1 MPREINSNEEAMQSA
16 LNQARHKNLAEN
28 IEQESGAESPE
39 PLSFGKRA
47 MQYWPIWL
55 SAAFF
60 DVLGLVPF
68 LGIVANFC
76 FGAIMFF
83 YFGRKKVITGIIAPI
98 LIGSMIDLF
107 MSLFLIGLWPTNL
120 GAVFTRIMF
129 KEITN
134 SVSGV
139 K

>member
-1 MPREINSNEEAMQSA
+1 MEISQIEEERRAGR

-28 IEQESGAESPE
+28 IEQESGTESPE
-39 PLSFGKRA
+39 PLSFGKRE

-55 SAAFF
+55 AAAFF
-60 DVLGLVPF
+60 DMFGLVPF

-98 LIGSMIDLF
+98 LIGSIIDFL
-107 MSLFLIGLWPTNL
+107 MSFFLIGLWPTNL

-134 SVSGV
+134 SVSSV

>member
-1 MPREINSNEEAMQSA
+1 MEIDPSEEKMQRA

-28 IEQESGAESPE
+28 IEQENGAESPE

-55 SAAFF
+55 AAAFF

-76 FGAIMFF
+76 FGAIIFF
-83 YFGRKKVITGIIAPI
+83 YFGRKKGYNGNNRPHTH
-98 LIGSMIDLF
+98 
-107 MSLFLIGLWPTNL
+107 WQYN
-120 GAVFTRIMF
+120 
-129 KEITN
+129 
-134 SVSGV
+134 
-139 K
+139 

>member
-1 MPREINSNEEAMQSA
+1 MPPDINPIEEKRRADFNRSRLQSERENTNKENEVNS
-16 LNQARHKNLAEN
+16 LNP
-28 IEQESGAESPE
+28 I
-39 PLSFGKRA
+39 SFGKRA
-47 MQYWPIWL
+47 MQHWPIWL
-55 SAAFF
+55 AAAFF
-60 DVLGLVPF
+60 DLLGLIPF

-83 YFGRKKVITGIIAPI
+83 YFGRKKAVTGIIAPI
-98 LIGSMIDLF
+98 LIGSIIDFL
-107 MSLFLIGLWPTNL
+107 MSFFLVGLWPTNL

-134 SVSGV
+134 SVSAI

>member
-1 MPREINSNEEAMQSA
+1 MPREINPNEEVMQEA
-16 LNQARHKNLAEN
+16 LNQARNKDLAEN
-28 IEQESGAESPE
+28 IEQENDTESPE
-39 PLSFGKRA
+39 PLSFEKRA
-47 MQYWPIWL
+47 MQHWPIWL
-55 SAAFF
+55 TAAFF
-60 DVLGLVPF
+60 DVLGLIPF
-68 LGIVANFC
+68 LGIVTNFC

-83 YFGRKKVITGIIAPI
+83 YFGRKKAVMGIIAPI
-98 LIGSMIDLF
+98 IIGSIIDFL
-107 MSLFLIGLWPTNL
+107 MSFFLVGLWPTNL